1 MRSWIKIIGSALT
14 VAFVAAGLYTIFVN
28 FTTTGDPEV
37 DPSAQP
43 SPTLTREGET
53 GPIQVATSTNVWASV
68 VEILGA
74 EWVEVTAII
83 DDPLQDPHSYEA
95 SARDQLTLSEA
106 ELVIANGGGYDEF
119 VGQLLAALDGER
131 IFLELVE
138 GEHSHL
144 GEEDHSD
151 EHADEDHADEDHS
164 DEHAD
169 EDHAD
174 EDHSDEHAD
183 EDHADEDHPD
193 EHEHG
198 NEHIWFD
205 IHAVEEASEMIVE
218 AITELRPESFDRVNQ
233 NFDFFMAELENLEI
247 RLEALREK
255 ALGLG
260 FIATEG
266 VGNLLLD
273 EAGFVNQTPEAL
285 ADAIEEEREVPAAA
299 LKQAEDLISGKVVSL
314 VVVNEQQLD
323 QVSDLLV
330 EAANAA
336 GVPVVV
342 LSELISKPGM
352 DYLDWMASI
361 LDQLQEAVY

>member
-14 VAFVAAGLYTIFVN
+14 VAFVAAGLFTIFVN
-28 FTTTGDPEV
+28 YTTTGDPEGS
-37 DPSAQP
+37 PSDSP
-43 SPTLTREGET
+43 SPTLTREGQT

-68 VEILGA
+68 VEILGG

-83 DDPLQDPHSYEA
+83 SDPMQDPHSYEA

-119 VGQLLAALDGER
+119 VGQLVSALDGER

-144 GEEDHSD
+144 GED
-151 EHADEDHADEDHS
+151 EPSNDDEDHS
-164 DEHAD
+164 EDEASHD
-169 EDHAD
+169 HDHA
-174 EDHSDEHAD
+174 
-183 EDHADEDHPD
+183 
-193 EHEHG
+193 
-198 NEHIWFD
+198 NEHIWYD
-205 IHAVEEASEMIVE
+205 LHAVEEASEMIVE
-218 AITELRPESFDRVNQ
+218 AITELRPESFDSVNQ
-233 NFDFFMAELENLEI
+233 NFDFFMAELENLEV

-255 ALGLG
+255 GLGLG

-266 VGNLLLD
+266 VGNLLLE
-273 EAGFVNQTPEAL
+273 EAGFINQTPEAL

-299 LKQAEDLISGKVVSL
+299 LKQSQDLIGGKVVSL

-330 EAANAA
+330 EAANSA
-336 GVPVVV
+336 GVPVVQ
-342 LSELISKPGM
+342 LSELISEPGS

-361 LDQLQEAVY
+361 LDHLQEAIY

>member
-28 FTTTGDPEV
+28 FTTTGDPEGN
-37 DPSAQP
+37 PSDAP
-43 SPTLTREGET
+43 SPTLTREGQT
-53 GPIQVATSTNVWASV
+53 GAIQVATSTNVWASV
-68 VEILGA
+68 VEILGG

-83 DDPLQDPHSYEA
+83 SDPMQDPHSYEA

-119 VGQLLAALDGER
+119 VGQLVSALDGER

-144 GEEDHSD
+144 GEEDSHDEEEHSQD
-151 EHADEDHADEDHS
+151 EESHNHD
-164 DEHAD
+164 
-169 EDHAD
+169 
-174 EDHSDEHAD
+174 
-183 EDHADEDHPD
+183 
-193 EHEHG
+193 HG
-198 NEHIWFD
+198 NEHIWYD

-218 AITELRPESFDRVNQ
+218 AITELRPESFDQVNQ

-266 VGNLLLD
+266 VGNLLLE
-273 EAGFVNQTPEAL
+273 EAGFVNQTPDAL

-299 LKQAEDLISGKVVSL
+299 LKQAQDLIAGKVVSL

-323 QVSDLLV
+323 QVSELLV
-330 EAANAA
+330 ESANAS
-336 GVPVVV
+336 GVPVVQ
-342 LSELISKPGM
+342 LSELISEPEM

-361 LDQLQEAVY
+361 LDHLQEAIY

>member
-28 FTTTGDPEV
+28 FTTTGDPEG

-151 EHADEDHADEDHS
+151 EHAEEDHADEDHS
-164 DEHAD
+164 DEH
-169 EDHAD
+169 
-174 EDHSDEHAD
+174 
-183 EDHADEDHPD
+183 
-193 EHEHG
+193 EHG
-198 NEHIWFD
+198 NEHIWYD

-233 NFDFFMAELENLEI
+233 NFDLFMAELENLEI

-273 EAGFVNQTPEAL
+273 EAGFINQTPEAL
-285 ADAIEEEREVPAAA
+285 ADAIEEEREVPAAS

-323 QVSDLLV
+323 QVTDLLV

-336 GVPVVV
+336 GVPVVE
-342 LSELISKPGM
+342 LSELISEPGM

>member
-28 FTTTGDPEV
+28 FTTTGDPEG

-53 GPIQVATSTNVWASV
+53 GAIQVATSTNVWASV

-144 GEEDHSD
+144 GEEDHS
-151 EHADEDHADEDHS
+151 EEAEEEHS
-164 DEHAD
+164 DEHD
-169 EDHAD
+169 
-174 EDHSDEHAD
+174 
-183 EDHADEDHPD
+183 
-193 EHEHG
+193 HG
-198 NEHIWFD
+198 NEHIWYD

-273 EAGFVNQTPEAL
+273 EAGFINQTPEAL

-299 LKQAEDLISGKVVSL
+299 LKQAQDLISGKVVSL

-336 GVPVVV
+336 GVPVVE
-342 LSELISKPGM
+342 LSELISEPGM

>member
-28 FTTTGDPEV
+28 FTTTGDPEGN
-37 DPSAQP
+37 PSDAP
-43 SPTLTREGET
+43 SPTLTREGQT
-53 GPIQVATSTNVWASV
+53 GAIQVATSTNVWASV
-68 VEILGA
+68 VEILGG

-83 DDPLQDPHSYEA
+83 SDLMQDPHSYEA

-119 VGQLLAALDGER
+119 VGQLVSALDGER

-144 GEEDHSD
+144 GEEDSHDEEEHSQD
-151 EHADEDHADEDHS
+151 EESHNHD
-164 DEHAD
+164 
-169 EDHAD
+169 
-174 EDHSDEHAD
+174 
-183 EDHADEDHPD
+183 
-193 EHEHG
+193 HG
-198 NEHIWFD
+198 NEHIWYD

-218 AITELRPESFDRVNQ
+218 AITELRPESFDQVNQ
-233 NFDFFMAELENLEI
+233 NFDFFMAELDNLEI

-266 VGNLLLD
+266 VGNLLLE
-273 EAGFVNQTPEAL
+273 EAGFVNQTPDAL

-299 LKQAEDLISGKVVSL
+299 LKQAQDLIAGKVVSL

-323 QVSDLLV
+323 QVSELLV
-330 EAANAA
+330 ESANAS
-336 GVPVVV
+336 GVPVVQ
-342 LSELISKPGM
+342 LSELISEPEM

-361 LDQLQEAVY
+361 LDHLQEAIY

>member
-28 FTTTGDPEV
+28 FTTTGDPEGN
-37 DPSAQP
+37 PSDAP
-43 SPTLTREGET
+43 SPTLTREGQT
-53 GPIQVATSTNVWASV
+53 GVIQVVTSTNVWASV
-68 VEILGA
+68 VEILGG

-83 DDPLQDPHSYEA
+83 SDPMQDPHSYEA

-119 VGQLLAALDGER
+119 VGQLVSALDGER

-144 GEEDHSD
+144 GEEDSHD
-151 EHADEDHADEDHS
+151 EEDHS
-164 DEHAD
+164 QDEESH
-169 EDHAD
+169 DHD
-174 EDHSDEHAD
+174 
-183 EDHADEDHPD
+183 
-193 EHEHG
+193 HG
-198 NEHIWFD
+198 NEHIWYD

-218 AITELRPESFDRVNQ
+218 AITELRPESFDSVNQ

-266 VGNLLLD
+266 VGNLLLE
-273 EAGFVNQTPEAL
+273 EAGFVNQTPDAL

-299 LKQAEDLISGKVVSL
+299 LKQAQDLIAGKVVSL

-323 QVSDLLV
+323 QVSALLV
-330 EAANAA
+330 ESANASD
-336 GVPVVV
+336 VPVVQ
-342 LSELISKPGM
+342 LSELISEPEM

-361 LDQLQEAVY
+361 LDHLQEAIY

>member
-28 FTTTGDPEV
+28 FTTTGDPEG
-37 DPSAQP
+37 DTSAQP
-43 SPTLTREGET
+43 SPTLTREGQT
-53 GPIQVATSTNVWASV
+53 GAIQVATSTNVWASV
-68 VEILGA
+68 VEILGG

-95 SARDQLTLSEA
+95 SARDQLTISEA

-119 VGQLLAALDGER
+119 VGQLVSALDGER

-144 GEEDHSD
+144 GEEDSHDEEEHSQD
-151 EHADEDHADEDHS
+151 EESHDHD
-164 DEHAD
+164 
-169 EDHAD
+169 
-174 EDHSDEHAD
+174 
-183 EDHADEDHPD
+183 
-193 EHEHG
+193 HG
-198 NEHIWFD
+198 NEHIWYD

-218 AITELRPESFDRVNQ
+218 AITELRPESFDQVNQ

-266 VGNLLLD
+266 VGNLLLE
-273 EAGFVNQTPEAL
+273 EAGFVNQTPDAL

-299 LKQAEDLISGKVVSL
+299 LKQAQDLIAGKVVSL

-323 QVSDLLV
+323 QVSELLV
-330 EAANAA
+330 ESANAS
-336 GVPVVV
+336 GVPVVQ
-342 LSELISKPGM
+342 LSELISEPEM

-361 LDQLQEAVY
+361 LDHLQEAIY

>member
-14 VAFVAAGLYTIFVN
+14 VAFVAAGLFTIFVN
-28 FTTTGDPEV
+28 YTTTGDPEGS
-37 DPSAQP
+37 PSDSP
-43 SPTLTREGET
+43 SPTLTREGQT

-68 VEILGA
+68 VEILGG

-83 DDPLQDPHSYEA
+83 SDPMQDPHSYEA

-119 VGQLLAALDGER
+119 VGQLVSALDGER

-138 GEHSHL
+138 GAHSQL
-144 GEEDHSD
+144 GED
-151 EHADEDHADEDHS
+151 EPSNDDEDHS
-164 DEHAD
+164 EDEASHD
-169 EDHAD
+169 HDHA
-174 EDHSDEHAD
+174 
-183 EDHADEDHPD
+183 
-193 EHEHG
+193 
-198 NEHIWFD
+198 NEHIWYD
-205 IHAVEEASEMIVE
+205 LHAVEEASEMIVE
-218 AITELRPESFDRVNQ
+218 AITELRPESFDSVNQ
-233 NFDFFMAELENLEI
+233 NFDFFMAELENLEV

-255 ALGLG
+255 GLGLG

-266 VGNLLLD
+266 VGNLLLE
-273 EAGFVNQTPEAL
+273 EAGFINQTPEAL

-299 LKQAEDLISGKVVSL
+299 LKQSQDLIGGKVVSL

-330 EAANAA
+330 EAANSA
-336 GVPVVV
+336 GVPVVQ
-342 LSELISKPGM
+342 LSELISEPGS

-361 LDQLQEAVY
+361 LDHLQEAIY

>member
-28 FTTTGDPEV
+28 FTTTGDPEGN
-37 DPSAQP
+37 PSAQP

-53 GPIQVATSTNVWASV
+53 GAIQVATSTNVWASV
-68 VEILGA
+68 VEILGG

-164 DEHAD
+164 DEHD
-169 EDHAD
+169 
-174 EDHSDEHAD
+174 
-183 EDHADEDHPD
+183 
-193 EHEHG
+193 HG
-198 NEHIWFD
+198 NEHIWYD

-273 EAGFVNQTPEAL
+273 EAGFINQTPEAL

-323 QVSDLLV
+323 QVSDVLV

-336 GVPVVV
+336 GVPVVE
-342 LSELISKPGM
+342 LSELIAEPGM

>member
-28 FTTTGDPEV
+28 FTTTGDPEG

-144 GEEDHSD
+144 GEEDHS
-151 EHADEDHADEDHS
+151 EEAEEEHS
-164 DEHAD
+164 DEHD
-169 EDHAD
+169 
-174 EDHSDEHAD
+174 
-183 EDHADEDHPD
+183 
-193 EHEHG
+193 HG
-198 NEHIWFD
+198 NEHIWYD

-273 EAGFVNQTPEAL
+273 EAGFINQTPEAL

-299 LKQAEDLISGKVVSL
+299 LKQAQDLISGKVVSL

-336 GVPVVV
+336 GVPVVE
-342 LSELISKPGM
+342 LSELISEPGM

>member
-28 FTTTGDPEV
+28 FTTTGDPEG

-43 SPTLTREGET
+43 SPTLTREGDT
-53 GPIQVATSTNVWASV
+53 GAIKVATSTNVWASV
-68 VEILGA
+68 VEILGG

-83 DDPLQDPHSYEA
+83 NDPLQDPHSYEA

-119 VGQLLAALDGER
+119 VDQLLSALDGER
-131 IFLELVE
+131 VFLELVE

-144 GEEDHSD
+144 GEEEHSEEDHEAEES
-151 EHADEDHADEDHS
+151 EESHSEDHADEHD
-164 DEHAD
+164 
-169 EDHAD
+169 
-174 EDHSDEHAD
+174 
-183 EDHADEDHPD
+183 
-193 EHEHG
+193 HG
-198 NEHIWFD
+198 NEHIWYD

-218 AITELRPESFDRVNQ
+218 AITELRPESFDQVNR
-233 NFDFFMAELENLEI
+233 NFDFFMAELENLEV

-266 VGNLLLD
+266 VGNLLLE
-273 EAGFVNQTPEAL
+273 EAGFLNQTPEAL

-299 LKQAEDLISGKVVSL
+299 LKQAQDLIAGKVVSL

-330 EAANAA
+330 DAAQAA
-336 GVPVVV
+336 GVPVVE
-342 LSELISKPGM
+342 LSELISDPDM
-352 DYLDWMASI
+352 DYLDWMASV
-361 LDQLQEAVY
+361 LYQLQEAVY

>member
-28 FTTTGDPEV
+28 FTTTGDPEGN
-37 DPSAQP
+37 PSDAP
-43 SPTLTREGET
+43 SPTLTREGQT
-53 GPIQVATSTNVWASV
+53 GAIQVATSTNVWASV
-68 VEILGA
+68 VEILGG

-83 DDPLQDPHSYEA
+83 SDPMQDPHSYEA

-119 VGQLLAALDGER
+119 VGQLVSALDGER

-144 GEEDHSD
+144 GEEDSHDEEEHSQD
-151 EHADEDHADEDHS
+151 EESHDHD
-164 DEHAD
+164 
-169 EDHAD
+169 
-174 EDHSDEHAD
+174 
-183 EDHADEDHPD
+183 
-193 EHEHG
+193 HG
-198 NEHIWFD
+198 NEHIWYD

-218 AITELRPESFDRVNQ
+218 AITELRPESFDQVNQ
-233 NFDFFMAELENLEI
+233 NFDFFMAELENLEV

-266 VGNLLLD
+266 VGNLLLA
-273 EAGFVNQTPEAL
+273 EAGFVNQTPDAL

-299 LKQAEDLISGKVVSL
+299 LKQAQDLIAGKVVSL

-330 EAANAA
+330 DAAQAA
-336 GVPVVV
+336 GVPVVE
-342 LSELISKPGM
+342 LSELISDPDM
-352 DYLDWMASI
+352 DYLDWMASV

>member
-1 MRSWIKIIGSALT
+1 
-14 VAFVAAGLYTIFVN
+14 
-28 FTTTGDPEV
+28 
-37 DPSAQP
+37 
-43 SPTLTREGET
+43 
-53 GPIQVATSTNVWASV
+53 
-68 VEILGA
+68 
-74 EWVEVTAII
+74 
-83 DDPLQDPHSYEA
+83 LQDPHSYEA
-95 SARDQLTLSEA
+95 SARDQLTISEA

-119 VGQLLAALDGER
+119 VGQLVSALDGER
-131 IFLELVE
+131 VFLELVE

-144 GEEDHSD
+144 GEE
-151 EHADEDHADEDHS
+151 EHADEGEEEHSEDHADEHD
-164 DEHAD
+164 
-169 EDHAD
+169 
-174 EDHSDEHAD
+174 
-183 EDHADEDHPD
+183 
-193 EHEHG
+193 HG
-198 NEHIWFD
+198 NEHIWYD

-218 AITELRPESFDRVNQ
+218 AITELRPESFDSVNQ

-266 VGNLLLD
+266 VGNLLLE
-273 EAGFVNQTPEAL
+273 EAGFLNQTPEAL

-299 LKQAEDLISGKVVSL
+299 LKQAQDLIAGKVVSL

-330 EAANAA
+330 DAAKSA
-336 GVPVVV
+336 GVPVVE
-342 LSELISKPGM
+342 LSELISEPGI

>member
-1 MRSWIKIIGSALT
+1 MRSWIKTIGGVLA
-14 VAFVAAGLYTIFVN
+14 VAFVAAGLFTIYVN
-28 FTTTGDPEV
+28 FTTTGDPEGN
-37 DPSAQP
+37 PSDAP
-43 SPTLTREGET
+43 SPTLTREGQT
-53 GPIQVATSTNVWASV
+53 GAIQVVTSTNVWASV
-68 VEILGA
+68 VEILGG

-95 SARDQLTLSEA
+95 SARDQLTISEA

-119 VGQLLAALDGER
+119 VGQLVSALDGER

-138 GEHSHL
+138 GDHSNL
-144 GEEDHSD
+144 GEEEHSEDDADHS
-151 EHADEDHADEDHS
+151 EDAESHDH
-164 DEHAD
+164 D
-169 EDHAD
+169 
-174 EDHSDEHAD
+174 
-183 EDHADEDHPD
+183 
-193 EHEHG
+193 HG
-198 NEHIWFD
+198 NEHIWYD

-218 AITELRPESFDRVNQ
+218 AITELRPESFDSVNQ

-266 VGNLLLD
+266 VGNLLLA
-273 EAGFVNQTPEAL
+273 EAGFIDQTPEPL

-299 LKQAEDLISGKVVSL
+299 LKQAQDLIAGKVVSL

-330 EAANAA
+330 ESANAS
-336 GVPVVV
+336 GVPVVQ
-342 LSELISKPGM
+342 LSELISEPGM

-361 LDQLQEAVY
+361 LDHLQEAIY

>member
-28 FTTTGDPEV
+28 FTTTGDPEGN
-37 DPSAQP
+37 PSDAP
-43 SPTLTREGET
+43 SPTLTREGQT
-53 GPIQVATSTNVWASV
+53 GAIQVATSTNVWASV
-68 VEILGA
+68 VEILGG

-83 DDPLQDPHSYEA
+83 SDPMQDPHSYEA

-119 VGQLLAALDGER
+119 VGQLVSALDGER

-144 GEEDHSD
+144 GEEDSHDEEEHSQD
-151 EHADEDHADEDHS
+151 EESHDHD
-164 DEHAD
+164 
-169 EDHAD
+169 
-174 EDHSDEHAD
+174 
-183 EDHADEDHPD
+183 
-193 EHEHG
+193 HG
-198 NEHIWFD
+198 NEHIWYD

-218 AITELRPESFDRVNQ
+218 AITELRPESFDQVNQ
-233 NFDFFMAELENLEI
+233 NFDFFMAELENLEV

-266 VGNLLLD
+266 VGNLLLE
-273 EAGFVNQTPEAL
+273 EAGFVNQTPDAL

-299 LKQAEDLISGKVVSL
+299 LKQAQDLIAGKVVSL

-323 QVSDLLV
+323 QVSELLV
-330 EAANAA
+330 ESANAS
-336 GVPVVV
+336 GVPVVQ
-342 LSELISKPGM
+342 LSELISEPEM

-361 LDQLQEAVY
+361 LDHLQEAIY

>member
-14 VAFVAAGLYTIFVN
+14 VAFLAAGLYTIFVN
-28 FTTTGDPEV
+28 FTTTGDPEG

-53 GPIQVATSTNVWASV
+53 GAIQVATSTNVWASV
-68 VEILGA
+68 VGILGA

-83 DDPLQDPHSYEA
+83 DDPFQDPHSYEA

-138 GEHSHL
+138 GEHTHL
-144 GEEDHSD
+144 GEEDHSE

-164 DEHAD
+164 DEH
-169 EDHAD
+169 
-174 EDHSDEHAD
+174 
-183 EDHADEDHPD
+183 
-193 EHEHG
+193 EHG
-198 NEHIWFD
+198 NEHIWYD

-273 EAGFVNQTPEAL
+273 EAGFINQTPEAL
-285 ADAIEEEREVPAAA
+285 ADAIEEEREVPAAS

-336 GVPVVV
+336 GVPVVE

>member
-28 FTTTGDPEV
+28 FTTTGDPEG

-53 GPIQVATSTNVWASV
+53 GAIQVATSTNVWASV

-144 GEEDHSD
+144 GEEDHS
-151 EHADEDHADEDHS
+151 EEAEEEHS
-164 DEHAD
+164 DEHD
-169 EDHAD
+169 
-174 EDHSDEHAD
+174 
-183 EDHADEDHPD
+183 
-193 EHEHG
+193 HG
-198 NEHIWFD
+198 NEHIWYD

-273 EAGFVNQTPEAL
+273 EAGFINQTPEAL

-336 GVPVVV
+336 GVPVVE
-342 LSELISKPGM
+342 LSELISEPGM

>member
-14 VAFVAAGLYTIFVN
+14 VAFLAAGLYTIFVN
-28 FTTTGDPEV
+28 FTTTGEPEG

-53 GPIQVATSTNVWASV
+53 GAIQVATSTNVWASV
-68 VEILGA
+68 VGILGA

-138 GEHSHL
+138 GEHTHL
-144 GEEDHSD
+144 GEEDHSEESEE
-151 EHADEDHADEDHS
+151 EHS
-164 DEHAD
+164 
-169 EDHAD
+169 
-174 EDHSDEHAD
+174 
-183 EDHADEDHPD
+183 D

-198 NEHIWFD
+198 NEHIWYD

-233 NFDFFMAELENLEI
+233 NFDSFMAELENLEI

-273 EAGFVNQTPEAL
+273 EAGFINQTPEPL
-285 ADAIEEEREVPAAA
+285 ADAIEEEREVPATA

-336 GVPVVV
+336 GVPVVE
-342 LSELISKPGM
+342 LSELIAEPGM
-352 DYLDWMASI
+352 DYLDWMASV

>member
-28 FTTTGDPEV
+28 FTTTGDPEGN
-37 DPSAQP
+37 PSAQP
-43 SPTLTREGET
+43 SPTLTREGDT
-53 GPIQVATSTNVWASV
+53 GAIKVATSTNVWESV
-68 VEILGA
+68 VEILGGD
-74 EWVEVTAII
+74 WVEVTAII
-83 DDPLQDPHSYEA
+83 DDPVQVPLSDEA

-119 VGQLLAALDGER
+119 VGQLLSALDGER
-131 IFLELVE
+131 VFLELVE

-144 GEEDHSD
+144 GEE
-151 EHADEDHADEDHS
+151 EHADEGEEEHSEDHADEHD
-164 DEHAD
+164 
-169 EDHAD
+169 
-174 EDHSDEHAD
+174 
-183 EDHADEDHPD
+183 
-193 EHEHG
+193 HG
-198 NEHIWFD
+198 NEHIWYD

-218 AITELRPESFDRVNQ
+218 AITELRPESFDSVNR

-266 VGNLLLD
+266 VGNLLLE
-273 EAGFVNQTPEAL
+273 EAGFLNQTPEAL

-299 LKQAEDLISGKVVSL
+299 LKQAQDLIAGKVVSL

-330 EAANAA
+330 DAAEAA
-336 GVPVVV
+336 GVPVVE
-342 LSELISKPGM
+342 LSELISEPGI

>member
-28 FTTTGDPEV
+28 FTTTGDPEGN
-37 DPSAQP
+37 PSDAP
-43 SPTLTREGET
+43 SPTLTREGQT
-53 GPIQVATSTNVWASV
+53 GAIQVATSTNVWASV
-68 VEILGA
+68 VEILGG

-83 DDPLQDPHSYEA
+83 SDPMQDPHSYEA

-119 VGQLLAALDGER
+119 VGQLVSALDGER

-144 GEEDHSD
+144 GEEDSHDEEEHSQD
-151 EHADEDHADEDHS
+151 EESHDHD
-164 DEHAD
+164 
-169 EDHAD
+169 
-174 EDHSDEHAD
+174 
-183 EDHADEDHPD
+183 
-193 EHEHG
+193 HG
-198 NEHIWFD
+198 NEHIWYD

-218 AITELRPESFDRVNQ
+218 AITELRPESFDQVNQ

-266 VGNLLLD
+266 VGNLLLA
-273 EAGFVNQTPEAL
+273 EAGFVNQTPDAL

-299 LKQAEDLISGKVVSL
+299 LKQAQDLIAGKVVSL

-323 QVSDLLV
+323 QVSELLV
-330 EAANAA
+330 ESANAS
-336 GVPVVV
+336 GVPVVQ
-342 LSELISKPGM
+342 LSELISEPEM

-361 LDQLQEAVY
+361 LDHLQEAIY

>member
-28 FTTTGDPEV
+28 FTTTGDPEGN
-37 DPSAQP
+37 PSDAL
-43 SPTLTREGET
+43 SPTLTREGQT
-53 GPIQVATSTNVWASV
+53 GAIQVATSTNVWASV
-68 VEILGA
+68 VEILGG

-83 DDPLQDPHSYEA
+83 SDPMQDPHSYEA

-119 VGQLLAALDGER
+119 VGQLVSALDGER

-144 GEEDHSD
+144 GEEDSHDEEEHSQD
-151 EHADEDHADEDHS
+151 EESHNHD
-164 DEHAD
+164 
-169 EDHAD
+169 
-174 EDHSDEHAD
+174 
-183 EDHADEDHPD
+183 
-193 EHEHG
+193 HG
-198 NEHIWFD
+198 NEHIWYD

-218 AITELRPESFDRVNQ
+218 AITELRPESFDQLNQ
-233 NFDFFMAELENLEI
+233 NFDFFMAELDNLEI

-266 VGNLLLD
+266 VGNLLLE
-273 EAGFVNQTPEAL
+273 EAGFVNQTPDAL

-299 LKQAEDLISGKVVSL
+299 LKQAQDLIAGKVVSL

-323 QVSDLLV
+323 QVSELLV
-330 EAANAA
+330 ESANAS
-336 GVPVVV
+336 GVPVVQ
-342 LSELISKPGM
+342 LSELISEPEM

-361 LDQLQEAVY
+361 LDHLQEAIY

>member
-28 FTTTGDPEV
+28 FTTTGDPEGN
-37 DPSAQP
+37 PSDAP
-43 SPTLTREGET
+43 SPTLTREGQT
-53 GPIQVATSTNVWASV
+53 GAIQVATSTNVWSSV
-68 VEILGA
+68 VEILGG

-95 SARDQLTLSEA
+95 SARDQLTISEA

-119 VGQLLAALDGER
+119 VGQLVSALDGER

-144 GEEDHSD
+144 GEEDSHDEEEHSQD
-151 EHADEDHADEDHS
+151 EESHDHD
-164 DEHAD
+164 
-169 EDHAD
+169 
-174 EDHSDEHAD
+174 
-183 EDHADEDHPD
+183 
-193 EHEHG
+193 HG
-198 NEHIWFD
+198 NEHIWYD

-218 AITELRPESFDRVNQ
+218 AITELRPESFDQVNQ

-266 VGNLLLD
+266 VGNLLLA
-273 EAGFVNQTPEAL
+273 EAGFVNQTPDAL

-299 LKQAEDLISGKVVSL
+299 LKQAQDLIAGKVVSL

-323 QVSDLLV
+323 QVSELLV
-330 EAANAA
+330 ESANAS
-336 GVPVVV
+336 GVPVVQ
-342 LSELISKPGM
+342 LSELISGPEM

-361 LDQLQEAVY
+361 LDHLQEAIY

>member
-1 MRSWIKIIGSALT
+1 MRSWIKTIGGVLA
-14 VAFVAAGLYTIFVN
+14 VAFVAAGLFTIYVN
-28 FTTTGDPEV
+28 FTTTGDPEGN
-37 DPSAQP
+37 PSDAP
-43 SPTLTREGET
+43 SPTLTREGQT
-53 GPIQVATSTNVWASV
+53 GAIQVATSTNVWASV
-68 VEILGA
+68 VEILGG

-95 SARDQLTLSEA
+95 SARDQLTISEA

-119 VGQLLAALDGER
+119 VGQLVSALDGER

-138 GEHSHL
+138 GDHSHL
-144 GEEDHSD
+144 GEEEHSEDDADHSED
-151 EHADEDHADEDHS
+151 AESHDHA
-164 DEHAD
+164 
-169 EDHAD
+169 
-174 EDHSDEHAD
+174 
-183 EDHADEDHPD
+183 
-193 EHEHG
+193 
-198 NEHIWFD
+198 NEHIWYD

-218 AITELRPESFDRVNQ
+218 AITELRPESFDSVNQ

-266 VGNLLLD
+266 VGNLLLA
-273 EAGFVNQTPEAL
+273 EAGFIDQTPEPL

-299 LKQAEDLISGKVVSL
+299 LKQAQDLIAGKVVSL

-330 EAANAA
+330 AAANSS
-336 GVPVVV
+336 GVPVVQ
-342 LSELISKPGM
+342 LSELISEPGM
-352 DYLDWMASI
+352 DYLDWMARI
-361 LDQLQEAVY
+361 LDQLQEAIY

>member
-28 FTTTGDPEV
+28 FTTTGDPEGN
-37 DPSAQP
+37 PSAQP
-43 SPTLTREGET
+43 SPTLTREGDT
-53 GPIQVATSTNVWASV
+53 GAVKVATSTNVWASV
-68 VEILGA
+68 VEILGGD
-74 EWVEVTAII
+74 WVEVTAII

-119 VGQLLAALDGER
+119 VGQLLSALDGER
-131 IFLELVE
+131 VFLELVE

-144 GEEDHSD
+144 GEE
-151 EHADEDHADEDHS
+151 EHADEGEEEHSEDHADEHD
-164 DEHAD
+164 
-169 EDHAD
+169 
-174 EDHSDEHAD
+174 
-183 EDHADEDHPD
+183 
-193 EHEHG
+193 HG
-198 NEHIWFD
+198 NEHIWYD

-218 AITELRPESFDRVNQ
+218 AITELRPESFDSVNR

-266 VGNLLLD
+266 VGNLLLE
-273 EAGFVNQTPEAL
+273 EAGFLNQTPEAL

-299 LKQAEDLISGKVVSL
+299 LKQAQDLIAGKVVSL

-330 EAANAA
+330 DAAEAA
-336 GVPVVV
+336 GVPVVE
-342 LSELISKPGM
+342 LSELISEPGI

>member
-28 FTTTGDPEV
+28 FTTTGDPEGN
-37 DPSAQP
+37 PSAQP

-53 GPIQVATSTNVWASV
+53 GAIQVATSTNVWASV

-151 EHADEDHADEDHS
+151 EHADEDHADEEHS
-164 DEHAD
+164 DEHD
-169 EDHAD
+169 
-174 EDHSDEHAD
+174 
-183 EDHADEDHPD
+183 
-193 EHEHG
+193 HG
-198 NEHIWFD
+198 NEHIWYD

-273 EAGFVNQTPEAL
+273 EAGFINQTPEAL

-336 GVPVVV
+336 GVPVVE
-342 LSELISKPGM
+342 LSELIAEPGM

>member
-28 FTTTGDPEV
+28 FTTTGDPEGN
-37 DPSAQP
+37 PSDAP
-43 SPTLTREGET
+43 SPTLTREGQT
-53 GPIQVATSTNVWASV
+53 GAIQVATSTNVWASV
-68 VEILGA
+68 VEILGG

-83 DDPLQDPHSYEA
+83 SDPMQDPHSYEA

-119 VGQLLAALDGER
+119 VGQLVSALDGER
-131 IFLELVE
+131 IFIELVE

-144 GEEDHSD
+144 GEEDSHDEEEHSQD
-151 EHADEDHADEDHS
+151 EESHNHD
-164 DEHAD
+164 
-169 EDHAD
+169 
-174 EDHSDEHAD
+174 
-183 EDHADEDHPD
+183 
-193 EHEHG
+193 HG
-198 NEHIWFD
+198 NEHIWYD

-218 AITELRPESFDRVNQ
+218 AITELRPESFDQVNQ
-233 NFDFFMAELENLEI
+233 NFDFFMAELENLEV

-266 VGNLLLD
+266 VGNLLLE
-273 EAGFVNQTPEAL
+273 EAGFVNQTPDAL

-299 LKQAEDLISGKVVSL
+299 LKQAQDLIAGKVVSL

-323 QVSDLLV
+323 QVSELLV
-330 EAANAA
+330 ESANAS
-336 GVPVVV
+336 GVPVVQ
-342 LSELISKPGM
+342 LSELISEPEM

-361 LDQLQEAVY
+361 LDHLQEAIY

>member
-28 FTTTGDPEV
+28 FTTTGDPEGN
-37 DPSAQP
+37 PSDAP
-43 SPTLTREGET
+43 SPTLTREGQT
-53 GPIQVATSTNVWASV
+53 GAIQVATSTNVWASV
-68 VEILGA
+68 VEILGG

-83 DDPLQDPHSYEA
+83 SDPMQDPHSYEA

-119 VGQLLAALDGER
+119 VGQLVSALDGER
-131 IFLELVE
+131 IFIELVE

-144 GEEDHSD
+144 GEEDSHDEEEHSQD
-151 EHADEDHADEDHS
+151 EESHNHDY
-164 DEHAD
+164 
-169 EDHAD
+169 
-174 EDHSDEHAD
+174 
-183 EDHADEDHPD
+183 
-193 EHEHG
+193 G
-198 NEHIWFD
+198 NEHIWYD

-218 AITELRPESFDRVNQ
+218 AITELRPESFDQVNQ
-233 NFDFFMAELENLEI
+233 NFDFFMAELDNLEI

-266 VGNLLLD
+266 VGNLLLE
-273 EAGFVNQTPEAL
+273 EAGFVNQTPDAL

-299 LKQAEDLISGKVVSL
+299 LKQAQDLISGKVVSL

-323 QVSDLLV
+323 QVSELLV
-330 EAANAA
+330 ESANAS
-336 GVPVVV
+336 GVPVVQ
-342 LSELISKPGM
+342 LSELISEPEM

-361 LDQLQEAVY
+361 LDHLQEAIY

>member
-28 FTTTGDPEV
+28 FTTTGDPEG

-43 SPTLTREGET
+43 SPTLTPEGDT
-53 GPIQVATSTNVWASV
+53 GAIKVATSTNVWASV
-68 VEILGA
+68 VEILGG

-83 DDPLQDPHSYEA
+83 NDPLQDPHSYEA

-119 VGQLLAALDGER
+119 VDQLLSALDGER
-131 IFLELVE
+131 VFLELVE

-144 GEEDHSD
+144 GEEEHSEEDHEAEES
-151 EHADEDHADEDHS
+151 EESHSEDHADEHD
-164 DEHAD
+164 
-169 EDHAD
+169 
-174 EDHSDEHAD
+174 
-183 EDHADEDHPD
+183 
-193 EHEHG
+193 HG
-198 NEHIWFD
+198 NEHIWYD

-218 AITELRPESFDRVNQ
+218 AITELRPESFDQVNR
-233 NFDFFMAELENLEI
+233 NFDFFMAELENLEV

-266 VGNLLLD
+266 VGNLLLE
-273 EAGFVNQTPEAL
+273 EAGFLNQTPDAL

-299 LKQAEDLISGKVVSL
+299 LKQAQDLIAGKVVSL

-330 EAANAA
+330 DAAQAA
-336 GVPVVV
+336 GVPVVE
-342 LSELISKPGM
+342 LSELISDPDM
-352 DYLDWMASI
+352 DYLDWMASV

>member
-28 FTTTGDPEV
+28 FTTTGDPEGN
-37 DPSAQP
+37 PSAQP
-43 SPTLTREGET
+43 SPTLTREGDT
-53 GPIQVATSTNVWASV
+53 GAIKVATSTNVWASV
-68 VEILGA
+68 VEILGGD
-74 EWVEVTAII
+74 WVEVTAII

-119 VGQLLAALDGER
+119 VGQLLSALDGER
-131 IFLELVE
+131 VFLELVE

-144 GEEDHSD
+144 GEE
-151 EHADEDHADEDHS
+151 EHADESEEEHSEDHADEHD
-164 DEHAD
+164 
-169 EDHAD
+169 
-174 EDHSDEHAD
+174 
-183 EDHADEDHPD
+183 
-193 EHEHG
+193 HG
-198 NEHIWFD
+198 NEHIWYD

-218 AITELRPESFDRVNQ
+218 AITELRPESFDSVNR

-266 VGNLLLD
+266 VGNLLLE
-273 EAGFVNQTPEAL
+273 EAGFLNQTPEAL

-299 LKQAEDLISGKVVSL
+299 LKQAQDLIAGKVVSL

-323 QVSDLLV
+323 QVSDFLV
-330 EAANAA
+330 DAAEAA
-336 GVPVVV
+336 GVPVVE
-342 LSELISKPGM
+342 LSELIAEPGI